1 MFLVEKLKKTLP
13 LLASSNL
20 SVLFCYRCGNKSD
33 TVVFVFKITR
43 YVSIIYSFNA
53 CGYLFCDIA
62 CPQSMACNASTPFTG
77 RLSSWCFSRFKDISS
92 NLVLLIP
99 DFLFLAYNTCV
110 KRNDIM
116 LLSWLEENS
125 NIWNA
130 CVTRS
135 LIYGTL
141 ESIPICGLGETVFTN
156 SSTVITVFEQDS
168 FNIHMYILHE
178 VQAFL
183 KLLPD
188 GMILNSR

>member
-1 MFLVEKLKKTLP
+1 MFQ
-13 LLASSNL
+13 
-20 SVLFCYRCGNKSD
+20 LFIALMHVG
-33 TVVFVFKITR
+33 TI
-43 YVSIIYSFNA
+43 
-53 CGYLFCDIA
+53 FCDIA

-77 RLSSWCFSRFKDISS
+77 RLSSLCFSRFKDISS

-99 DFLFLAYNTCV
+99 DLLFLAYNTCV

-178 VQAFL
+178 V
-183 KLLPD
+183 
-188 GMILNSR
+188 